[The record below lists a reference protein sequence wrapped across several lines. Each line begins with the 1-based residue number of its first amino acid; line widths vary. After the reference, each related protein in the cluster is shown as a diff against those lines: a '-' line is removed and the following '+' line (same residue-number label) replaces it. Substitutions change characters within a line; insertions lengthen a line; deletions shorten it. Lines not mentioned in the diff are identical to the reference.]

1 MTRFSRRAALAALS
15 CAAFLPLASARPPER
30 LKVLATIPDL
40 ADLVREVGGARV
52 EVDSITRGK
61 ENLHAVMARPSHLV
75 AMSRA
80 DLFVEV
86 GLSLEIAFVPGLL
99 DGARNA
105 KIRPGAPGFVNVSE
119 GWTAIDVPVEL
130 SRKAGDVHPQG
141 NPHLNLDPR
150 AGRHMAQ
157 RIFEGLV
164 RVDPDGKDAY
174 RANLDAYLVELT
186 AAEQRWQALS
196 ADWKGRKVVV
206 YHQEFGYLAAHTGLE
221 ILGSLEV
228 KPGIPP
234 TPNHVAG
241 LVKKMKAEGCA
252 TILTAGWSRN
262 KDVERLS
269 EASDARIVELPN
281 QCGGSPETA
290 TWIGMMDLLHRRIDE
305 ALSAP
310 TKAP

>member
-1 MTRFSRRAALAALS
+1 M
-15 CAAFLPLASARPPER
+15 PLAVARPPER
-30 LKVLATIPDL
+30 LRVLTTIPDL
-40 ADLVREVGGARV
+40 ADLVREIGGERV

-99 DGARNA
+99 EGARNE

-119 GWTAIDVPVEL
+119 GWQAIDVPAEL

-141 NPHLNLDPR
+141 NPHMNLDPR
-150 AGRHMAQ
+150 AGRHMVQ

-164 RVDPDGKDAY
+164 RVDPAGKERY
-174 RANLDAYLVELT
+174 RANLEAYLAELT
-186 AAEQRWQALS
+186 KAEARWKEWS
-196 ADWKGRKVVV
+196 ADWRGKRVVV
-206 YHQEFGYLAAHTGLE
+206 YHQEFGYLAAETGLE
-221 ILGSLEV
+221 ILGSLES

-241 LVKKMKAEGCA
+241 LIQQMKTAGCT
-252 TILTAGWSRN
+252 TILTASWSSN
-262 KDVERLS
+262 KDVERLA
-269 EASDARIVELPN
+269 EATGARVVELPN
-281 QCGGSPETA
+281 QCGGSPESA
-290 TWIGMMDLLHRRIDE
+290 TWIGMMDLVHRRIDE
-305 ALSAP
+305 ALGVEQ
-310 TKAP
+310 KAR